1 MVFGVIIC
9 FKRNNTVFLHDCFTK
24 AKHLTHDMNTE
35 QGYLLFVPSGGL
47 GNRLRALASAVWLTR
62 ATGTQLQTIW
72 FQDWALHAP
81 FHTLFE
87 DNSQLCLR
95 EASWRD
101 LLVYDR
107 PRKRNLFVPKWFQ
120 NRLFS
125 QRIEEYEVTPLKK
138 RGFDFVQWVKGKRSY
153 MSCYQDFGEV
163 PNALY
168 AELFHPIAALEQRIE
183 ENLQKVGPHP
193 IGIHIRRTDNQ
204 ASIAL
209 SPIQLFIDRAEEILK
224 EHPDQ
229 RFYLATDDEPT
240 KLAFKQRFGEH
251 IITASNKAERGNT
264 AGIQDAVVEMFTLAR
279 MEEIYG
285 TADSSFSVIA
295 SRIGNNRL
303 TILQQ

>member
-1 MVFGVIIC
+1 MHE
-9 FKRNNTVFLHDCFTK
+9 RFTK

-35 QGYLLFVPSGGL
+35 QGSLLFVPSGGL

-81 FHTLFE
+81 FHSLFE
-87 DNSQLCLR
+87 DNSELCLR

-101 LLVYDR
+101 VLVYDR

-120 NRLFS
+120 NRIFD
-125 QRIEEYEVTPLKK
+125 QRIEEYEVTPLKQ
-138 RGFDFVQWVKGKRSY
+138 RGFSFTQWVKGKRSY

-168 AELFHPIAALEQRIE
+168 AELFHPIPTIEQRIC

-204 ASIAL
+204 ASIDL
-209 SPIQLFIDRAEEILK
+209 SPIQLFINRTEAILK
-224 EHPDQ
+224 EHAEQ

-240 KLAFKQRFGEH
+240 KAAFRERFGEH

-279 MEEIYG
+279 MTEIYG

-295 SRIGNNRL
+295 SRIGNNSL

>member
-1 MVFGVIIC
+1 MGQ
-9 FKRNNTVFLHDCFTK
+9 RQAQLY
-24 AKHLTHDMNTE
+24 E
-35 QGYLLFVPSGGL
+35 LLSGLWRGAQC
-47 GNRLRALASAVWLTR
+47 ALC
-62 ATGTQLQTIW
+62 G
-72 FQDWALHAP
+72 ALP
-81 FHTLFE
+81 P
-87 DNSQLCLR
+87 
-95 EASWRD
+95 
-101 LLVYDR
+101 YR
-107 PRKRNLFVPKWFQ
+107 P
-120 NRLFS
+120 
-125 QRIEEYEVTPLKK
+125 
-138 RGFDFVQWVKGKRSY
+138 
-153 MSCYQDFGEV
+153 
-163 PNALY
+163 
-168 AELFHPIAALEQRIE
+168 LEQRIE

-240 KLAFKQRFGEH
+240 KLAFKQRFGKH